1 MSIIIAAGGGYPG
14 DLLMTAVHCPKELPG
29 NYLNVRLRGITS
41 NRDGIGAR
49 ITLFNG
55 EALQLREVFHGTS
68 FGCLPVE
75 QHFGLGKATQV
86 DALEIRWPSGLMQRV
101 ENPPVNK
108 TIRITEAQPEWEYVY
123 RKPAPAAK

>member
-1 MSIIIAAGGGYPG
+1 M
-14 DLLMTAVHCPKELPG
+14 
-29 NYLNVRLRGITS
+29 
-41 NRDGIGAR
+41 
-49 ITLFNG
+49 
-55 EALQLREVFHGTS
+55 QLREVFHGTS
-68 FGCLPVE
+68 FGCLPFE

-108 TIRITEAQPEWEYVY
+108 TIRITEGQPEWEYVY